1 MKTVILDKCTIVTD
15 NDISFDPIYDVS
27 DVEEYDLLTEDEII
41 DAAQD
46 ADAIICN
53 KAEIT
58 EQIFDSCKKL
68 KFVGLFATGYN
79 NIDLDAAD
87 KHHVFVANVP
97 GYSTESVAQHTF
109 GMILALASSIC
120 QYDSSVKS
128 GEWCRSAA
136 FSYLTYPITEIYGKT
151 LGIFGF
157 GTIGKAVARIG
168 EAFGMNVIV
177 HTRTKPSDCK
187 FAFVSK
193 EELFAKSDFLTFHCP
208 LNSDTYGIVN
218 KITLSLMKPTAYL
231 INTSRGG
238 IVIENDLRDAL
249 NSGVIAGA
257 GIDVVSA
264 EPMKEDNPLRTAK
277 NTIITPHV
285 AWASSEARIRLISK
299 VAENLSAFK
308 NGRPINIVNSPKGV

>member
-15 NDISFDPIYDVS
+15 NDISFEPIYKVS

-58 EQIFDSCKKL
+58 GRIFDRCKKL
-68 KFVGLFATGYN
+68 KYVGLFATGYN

-87 KHHVFVANVP
+87 KHHVYVANVP

-109 GMILALASSIC
+109 GLILALASSIC
-120 QYDSSVKS
+120 MYDSSVKS

-136 FSYLTYPITEIYGKT
+136 FSYLTYPITEVCGKT

-157 GTIGKAVARIG
+157 GSIGKAVAGIG

-177 HTRTKPSDCK
+177 HTRTESPDCK
-187 FAFVSK
+187 YAFVSK
-193 EELFAKSDFLTFHCP
+193 EELFSKSDFLTFHCP
-208 LNSDTYGIVN
+208 LNSDTFGIVN
-218 KITLSLMKPTAYL
+218 KSTLSLMKPTAYL

-238 IVIENDLRDAL
+238 VVVENDLRDAL
-249 NSGVIAGA
+249 NGGVIAGA
-257 GIDVVSA
+257 GIDVVSV

-285 AWASSEARIRLISK
+285 AWASGEARVRLITK
-299 VAENLSAFK
+299 VAENLAAFK
-308 NGRPINIVNSPKGV
+308 NGKPINIVNSPEDV